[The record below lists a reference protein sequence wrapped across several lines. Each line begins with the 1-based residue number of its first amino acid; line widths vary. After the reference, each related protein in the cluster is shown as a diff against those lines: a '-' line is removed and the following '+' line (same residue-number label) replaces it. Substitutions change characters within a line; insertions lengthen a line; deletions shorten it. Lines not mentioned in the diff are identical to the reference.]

1 MKSRRV
7 PDQQNKPDCFGGS
20 LGGWLCLVFGVLAF
34 LWAAAALAQEV
45 ASSPDADRPV
55 SVKPMEVVAAVV
67 VRLPQS
73 HQLAASLATREK
85 RQKVLLD
92 VAAAQHVLER
102 AKQDPA
108 TTSEALA
115 RQFRQ
120 DRGWLTRL
128 VNRYGWTQPHSGI
141 LDAAAWSLSEELRDL
156 GLPVMA
162 LVRPDSIPL
171 DVTVFQVF
179 QRSNERLAS
188 ANLPILLYHIEHK
201 AVAVWDGFMQLVSTE
216 GEAAVQWQSVEAEWF
231 PDRDPVPATLVPDD
245 SRLSVPS
252 PSQPLQM
259 LSRLAANSVA
269 AGPPDARGL
278 QKLREHLLVTIP
290 DRDKAGTREG
300 SDLLHLATMI
310 DGLQDG
316 KYFEFVRDLLAITAG
331 LAGETAPAA
340 DERDLV
346 SWLVGELP
354 AISAHYSRAFARV
367 DPRLNAAMAGSYKV
381 LTGISKPDA
390 APVNIT
396 PGKELANV
404 VAQLALMIPDMG
416 FYFDTPVRV
425 RIADKITACTRM
437 AASRDE
443 QGFFDMSRSQFD
455 GCIDGFLQLAET
467 QIRTAELAGSVTGP
481 FRQDS
486 LLRELNVTPDQ
497 RINYHIGYLHSHF
510 PNNCALPATAM
521 ANPLEWAL
529 LATTMV
535 WFAEYSPE
543 FFNTPE
549 HESRLARMRAIGEQL
564 TQELAH
570 QAACFS
576 GDNLNDPVTRLM
588 VDYETA
594 LRQLDIGI
602 AAAESDFRRQNLR
615 PGADVELK
623 KSATQTT
630 SYRPDDLTIGP
641 CNPNKV
647 CEMTGNLSAT
657 RALIGLFPD
666 EYLLAEQTGMGK
678 IEICYRNMEWVDRR
692 SELVRPDDDN
702 VANYF
707 GHLAFDLVG
716 RYTENEDTQDLFGF
730 RFTSPQEQHYLF
742 AQASDEVL
750 LDSCPTKWV
759 GTRIITPLRADRGG
773 IVPDRLT
780 YLAASRA
787 LPSRLLQSNWDRGAE
802 WRDWFVTG
810 IGVSALEMPQS
821 PDIRTSLEQHM
832 QALYQREQAGIYQRV
847 LQPNV
852 RNTDG
857 KQVSLYTEMSQI
869 SLNKALMRIQMMLF
883 YPQSLLSSDA
893 IRQAIAGD
901 AGLLERRTLRRFK
914 EDNVALTSV
923 SVISKRRLARLRKV
937 WQSQPDAVRREG
949 TMDISLMHA
958 MTRINSTYRQ
968 FFTTAPVP
976 LQQP

>member
-1 MKSRRV
+1 MISRRV
-7 PDQQNKPDCFGGS
+7 PDHQSKPGWFGGNRR
-20 LGGWLCLVFGVLAF
+20 GWLCLVFGVVAV
-34 LWAAAALAQEV
+34 LWAGVTMAQEGTP
-45 ASSPDADRPV
+45 SPIPD
-55 SVKPMEVVAAVV
+55 KPMEEVVAVV

-73 HQLAASLATREK
+73 HQIAASLARPEK
-85 RQKVLLD
+85 RKEVLLNL
-92 VAAAQHVLER
+92 AAAQHVLER

-108 TTSEALA
+108 ATSEALA

-141 LDAAAWSLSEELRDL
+141 LDAAAWSLSAELRDL

-179 QRSNERLAS
+179 QRSNEKLAN

-201 AVAVWDGFMQLVSTE
+201 AVIVWDDFLQLVSTE
-216 GEAAVQWQSVEAEWF
+216 GEAGVQWQSVEAEWF
-231 PDRDPVPATLVPDD
+231 PDLDSKPAELAGDSDPSTQPQM
-245 SRLSVPS
+245 
-252 PSQPLQM
+252 QPLQI
-259 LSRLAANSVA
+259 LSKLASSSVV
-269 AGPPDARGL
+269 AGPPDARSL
-278 QKLREHLLVTIP
+278 QELREYLLITIP
-290 DRDKAGTREG
+290 DREKADVREG
-300 SDLLHLATMI
+300 SDLLHLATMV

-316 KYFEFVRDLLAITAG
+316 KHFEFVRDLLAITSG
-331 LAGETAPAA
+331 LASKTVAVT
-340 DERDLV
+340 DEHDLV
-346 SWLVGELP
+346 NWLVDNLP

-381 LTGISKPDA
+381 LTGISKPPA
-390 APVNIT
+390 ALADLA

-404 VAQLALMIPDMG
+404 VAQLGLMIPDMG
-416 FYFDTPVRV
+416 FYFNTPVRV
-425 RIADKITACTRM
+425 RVADKITACTRM
-437 AASRDE
+437 AATRDE
-443 QGFFDMSRSQFD
+443 QGFSEMSRSQFD
-455 GCIDGFLQLAET
+455 GCIDGLLELADT
-467 QIRTAELAGSVTGP
+467 RIRTPELAGSVTGP
-481 FRQDS
+481 FRADS

-497 RINYHIGYLHSHF
+497 RINYHIGYLHSRY
-510 PNNCALPATAM
+510 PNSCALPAVAM

-543 FFNTPE
+543 YFNSPE
-549 HESRLARMRAIGEQL
+549 NESRLAKMRTIGEQL
-564 TQELAH
+564 SQELAH

-576 GDNLNDPVTRLM
+576 GDNLNDPVNRVM

-615 PGADVELK
+615 PGADVKLEK
-623 KSATQTT
+623 GASQTT

-716 RYTENEDTQDLFGF
+716 RYTENEDSQDLFGF

-742 AQASDEVL
+742 AQVSDEVL

-759 GTRIITPLRADRGG
+759 GTQIITPLRKDRGG

-780 YLAASRA
+780 YLAASRV

-810 IGVSALEMPQS
+810 IGVSALEIPQS
-821 PDIRTSLEQHM
+821 PDIRISLEQHM

-847 LQPNV
+847 LLPNV
-852 RNTDG
+852 RNAEG
-857 KQVSLYTEMSQI
+857 KEVSLYAEMSQI

-923 SVISKRRLARLRKV
+923 SEISKRRLARLRKA
-937 WQSQPDAVRREG
+937 WESQTDTVRREG
-949 TMDISLMHA
+949 TMHVSLMHA

-968 FFTTAPVP
+968 FFTTVPVP